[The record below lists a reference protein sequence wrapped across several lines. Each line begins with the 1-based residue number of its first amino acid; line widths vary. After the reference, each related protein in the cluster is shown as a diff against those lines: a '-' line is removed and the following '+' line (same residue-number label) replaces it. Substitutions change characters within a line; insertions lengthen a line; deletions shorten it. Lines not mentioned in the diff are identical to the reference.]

1 MELIIGNW
9 VLTAGVSQANILR
22 NNTKVTATIVKG
34 DRVVQVKIGSKV
46 MLINGASITM
56 DVAPEVKDG
65 RTMLPFRWIAQA
77 LGASVEWDEATQTV
91 TLKL

>member
-1 MELIIGNW
+1 
-9 VLTAGVSQANILR
+9 LTAGVSQANILR

>member
-1 MELIIGNW
+1 
-9 VLTAGVSQANILR
+9 LTAGVSQANILR

-65 RTMLPFRWIAQA
+65 RTMRELPLDCPGLRGQR
-77 LGASVEWDEATQTV
+77 TV
-91 TLKL
+91 G

>member
-1 MELIIGNW
+1 
-9 VLTAGVSQANILR
+9 LTAGVSQANILR
-22 NNTKVTATIVKG
+22 NNTKVTATFVKG